1 VPICIGIA
9 MPASYIC
16 FIRLISQ
23 SIVVINVVESCPV
36 TGIDPTMS
44 RRHEMSLTADLVA
57 LVHRTVADPG
67 PSAGFEPLT
76 DLDHDDRCAA
86 LLASHPKGDDVWL
99 FAYGSLIWKPAC
111 EVDGQRHALLRGWHR
126 KFCLRLVRY
135 RGSPDCPG
143 LMMALDIGGSCRG
156 VAQRIPAKYVEDR
169 LGRILRRET
178 SVKPASNVPRW
189 VTVETDRGK
198 QRALAFAINRNGPT
212 YAGPH
217 SLEETADIL
226 AKACGHWGSG
236 AEYLMHTVAHLED
249 LGIHDRY
256 LWQLQELV
264 AKRIKAAA
272 KDREQSIAAS

>member
-1 VPICIGIA
+1 
-9 MPASYIC
+9 
-16 FIRLISQ
+16 
-23 SIVVINVVESCPV
+23 
-36 TGIDPTMS
+36 MS
-44 RRHEMSLTADLVA
+44 RRHEMSLTADLIA

-67 PSAGFEPLT
+67 PPAGFEPLT
-76 DLDHDDRCAA
+76 DLDHDERRTA
-86 LLASHPKGDDVWL
+86 LLASHPKGHDVWL

-111 EVDGQRHALLRGWHR
+111 EVDGQCHALLRGWHR

-169 LGRILRRET
+169 LGQILRRET

-264 AKRIKAAA
+264 AKRIRAAA
-272 KDREQSIAAS
+272 KDRAQSIAAS